1 MKDFL
6 VAYLDEFHYE
16 ADIQLYKITE
26 WVTWLK
32 RVGREVRMVQ
42 DGGDTYI
49 PMADLYW
56 CMAKKKKSHYYKFS
70 IINYLN
76 NYLNKLFK

>member
-16 ADIQLYKITE
+16 ADLQLCKITE
-26 WVTWLK
+26 RVTWLK
-32 RVGREVRMVQ
+32 KVGREVGTVQ

-49 PMADLYW
+49 PMADLY
-56 CMAKKKKSHYYKFS
+56 
-70 IINYLN
+70 
-76 NYLNKLFK
+76 